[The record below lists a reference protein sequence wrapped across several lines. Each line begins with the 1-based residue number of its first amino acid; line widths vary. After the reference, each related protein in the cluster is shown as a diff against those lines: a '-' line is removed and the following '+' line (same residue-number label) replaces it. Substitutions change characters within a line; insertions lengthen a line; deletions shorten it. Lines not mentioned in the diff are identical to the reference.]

1 MNLNKNNHEPFSLK
15 NTELFKNILDVPIST
30 ILNKYS
36 ALINEY
42 FKFIFENIPIKN
54 EFYTRFIIFR
64 GLETITNVF
73 NHILYYTKN
82 IDLAYFHSQRSFYF
96 YIEFIGQISNI
107 QNTFL
112 QLTSR
117 DAVIYVYKKTI
128 FEINN
133 EYRKNVISPT
143 NIDENDKYKIFDKY
157 VKIYKSI
164 SSKMINDEDFLLNEN
179 KNQYLSELDHLNQK
193 INLQNFNEEELDDVL
208 LFIQKLVNCD
218 DDNNNIKIENFVQ
231 ILLLLLKKIKKKP
244 ILKEKLYSDNFEI
257 YLKESSSKLIEWI
270 TNPL

>member
-15 NTELFKNILDVPIST
+15 NNDLFKNILDVPLST
-30 ILNKYS
+30 ILDKYS
-36 ALINEY
+36 SLVNEY

-54 EFYTRFIIFR
+54 IFYTRFIIFR

-128 FEINN
+128 FEISH
-133 EYRKNVISPT
+133 EYQKKVTFPT
-143 NIDENDKYKIFDKY
+143 VEENDKYKIFDKY

-164 SSKMINDEDFLLNEN
+164 SSMMINDDVFLLDEN
-179 KNQYLSELDHLNQK
+179 KNRYLSELDHLNQK
-193 INLQNFNEEELDDVL
+193 INLQNFNQEELNHIL
-208 LFIQKLVNCD
+208 LFIQKLVNCNGAND
-218 DDNNNIKIENFVQ
+218 VTISIEYFLQ

>member
-15 NTELFKNILDVPIST
+15 NNDLFKNFLDVPLST
-30 ILNKYS
+30 ILDKYS
-36 ALINEY
+36 SLVNEY

-54 EFYTRFIIFR
+54 VFYTRFIIFR

-73 NHILYYTKN
+73 NNILYYTKN

-107 QNTFL
+107 QNSFL

-128 FEINN
+128 LEISH
-133 EYRKNVISPT
+133 EYQKKVTSPT
-143 NIDENDKYKIFDKY
+143 VEENDKYKIFDKY

-164 SSKMINDEDFLLNEN
+164 SSKMINDDVFLLDEN
-179 KNQYLSELDHLNQK
+179 KNRYLSELDHMNQK
-193 INLQNFNEEELDDVL
+193 INLQNLNQEELDHIL
-208 LFIQKLVNCD
+208 LFIQKLVNCNGMND
-218 DDNNNIKIENFVQ
+218 IMISIENFFQ

-244 ILKEKLYSDNFEI
+244 ILKEKLNAEHFEI

>member
-15 NTELFKNILDVPIST
+15 NIELFKNILDVSLST
-30 ILNKYS
+30 ILDKYS
-36 ALINEY
+36 ALVNEY

-54 EFYTRFIIFR
+54 VFYTRFIIFR

-96 YIEFIGQISNI
+96 YIEFIDQISNV

-128 FEINN
+128 FEISH
-133 EYRKNVISPT
+133 EYQKKMSSPT
-143 NIDENDKYKIFDKY
+143 VEENDKYKIFDKY
-157 VKIYKSI
+157 VKIYKCI
-164 SSKMINDEDFLLNEN
+164 SSMMINDEVFLLNEN
-179 KNQYLSELDHLNQK
+179 KNQYLLEVDHLNQK
-193 INLQNFNEEELDDVL
+193 INLQNFNQEELDHIL
-208 LFIQKLVNCD
+208 LFIQKLVNCNGV
-218 DDNNNIKIENFVQ
+218 NNVTISIETFFQ

-244 ILKEKLYSDNFEI
+244 ILKEKLNTDSFEI
-257 YLKESSSKLIEWI
+257 YLKESSNKLIEWI
-270 TNPL
+270 TTPL